1 MHRVVVTGMGLVTP
15 LGCGIDIN
23 WNNLIS
29 GISGAKRISKF
40 DVSNYKCQVACEVPV
55 ESEIAGSF
63 IAEEWIDK
71 KELKKLDEFIKYSLA
86 AGEEA
91 FKHSKLMD
99 IEDPN
104 SFRSGCII
112 GSGMGGLPGIE
123 ETSLSFNNGKKI
135 SPFFITGRII
145 NMSAGY
151 LSIKYNLKGP
161 NYSTVSACAS
171 SAHAIGESFR
181 LIQHGQADIMMTG
194 GAEATISPI
203 GIEGFTA
210 CKALSTKYNENPQK
224 ASRPFDNER
233 DGFVMGEGSA
243 ILILEEMDHA
253 LRRNANILAEIVGY
267 GMSSDAYHYTLPEPS
282 GDGAYRAMQNALNDA
297 KINSEKVDYINA
309 HGTSTPSGD
318 KVEALAI
325 ERMFEDCKRG
335 INVSSTKSQIGH
347 LLGAAGGVEAA
358 YSILCLNNKKMPYTL
373 NLENAIK
380 TKNINFIREKPID
393 FDINYVLSNSFGF
406 GGTNVSLI
414 LKKFNE
420 SKLQ

>member
-1 MHRVVVTGMGLVTP
+1 MKRVVVTGIGLVTP

-23 WNNLIS
+23 WKNLIS
-29 GISGAKRISKF
+29 GVSGAKKISKF
-40 DVSNYKCQVACEVPV
+40 DVSNYKCQVACEVPIDSKIEGAFV
-55 ESEIAGSF
+55 P
-63 IAEEWIDK
+63 EEWIDK
-71 KELKKLDEFIKYSLA
+71 KEIKKLDEFLKYSLA

-91 FKHSKLMD
+91 FRQSKLMS
-99 IEDPN
+99 IEDPD

-194 GAEATISPI
+194 GTEATISPI

-210 CKALSTKYNENPQK
+210 CKALSTKYNANPQK
-224 ASRPFDNER
+224 ASRPFDDER

-243 ILILEEMDHA
+243 ILILEEMEHA
-253 LRRNANILAEIVGY
+253 LRRNANILAEMVGY

-297 KINSEKVDYINA
+297 KINSEEIDYINA

-318 KVEALAI
+318 KAEALAI
-325 ERMFEDCKRG
+325 ERMIDDSKRK

-358 YSILCLNNKKMPYTL
+358 YCILCLNNKKLPYTL
-373 NLENAIK
+373 NLDNAID
-380 TKNINFIREKPID
+380 TKNINFIRDKAID
-393 FDINYVLSNSFGF
+393 FDINYIMSNSFGF
-406 GGTNVSLI
+406 GGTNVSLV

-420 SKLQ
+420 SELQ

>member
-1 MHRVVVTGMGLVTP
+1 MKRVVVTGVGLVTP
-15 LGCGIDIN
+15 LGCGSNNN
-23 WNNLIS
+23 WKNLIS
-29 GISGAKRISKF
+29 GKSSIKKITKF
-40 DVSNYKCQVACEVPV
+40 DVTNYKCQVACEVPQGNED
-55 ESEIAGSF
+55 ESSF
-63 IAEEWIDK
+63 IAEQWIEK
-71 KELKKLDEFIKYSLA
+71 KDIKKYDEFLKFALA
-86 AGEEA
+86 AAEEA
-91 FKHSKLMD
+91 FQESKLNA
-99 IEDPN
+99 INDPY
-104 SFRSGCII
+104 SYRAGCII

-123 ETSLSFNNGKKI
+123 ETSISFKNGKKI

-194 GAEATISPI
+194 GSEATISPV

-210 CKALSTKYNENPQK
+210 CRALSTKYNDAPK
-224 ASRPFDNER
+224 YASRPFDEAR
-233 DGFVMGEGSA
+233 DGFVMGEGAA

-253 LRRNANILAEIVGY
+253 LKRGAQILAEVKGY

-282 GDGAYRAMQNALNDA
+282 GDGAFRAMQNALNDA
-297 KINSEKVDYINA
+297 MIESDEINYINA

-318 KVEALAI
+318 KVEAMAI
-325 ERMFEDCKRG
+325 DRVFENSINK

-358 YSILCLNNKKMPYTL
+358 FSILCLNNKRIPYNL
-373 NLENAIK
+373 NLENEIETHK
-380 TKNINFIREKPID
+380 INFIKEKPLEL
-393 FDINYVLSNSFGF
+393 DINYILSNSFGF
-406 GGTNVSLI
+406 GGTNVSLV
-414 LKKFNE
+414 LKKFDGR
-420 SKLQ
+420 KL

>member
-1 MHRVVVTGMGLVTP
+1 MKRVVVTGMGLVTP
-15 LGCGIDIN
+15 LGCGTDIN
-23 WNNLIS
+23 WRNLIS
-29 GISGAKRISKF
+29 GVSGAKKISKF
-40 DVSNYKCQVACEVPV
+40 DVNDYKCQVACEVPTN
-55 ESEIAGSF
+55 SEMAGSF
-63 IAEEWIDK
+63 VADEWIDK
-71 KELKKLDEFIKYSLA
+71 KEIKKLDEFIKYSLA

-91 FKHSKLMD
+91 FQQSKLMS
-99 IEDPN
+99 IEDPD

-123 ETSLSFNNGKKI
+123 DTSLSFNKGKKI

-210 CKALSTKYNENPQK
+210 CKALSTKYNESPQK
-224 ASRPFDNER
+224 ASRPFDEAR

-243 ILILEEMDHA
+243 ILILEEMEHA
-253 LRRNANILAEIVGY
+253 LRRNASILAEISGY

-282 GDGAYRAMQNALNDA
+282 GDGAYRAMKNALDDA
-297 KINSEKVDYINA
+297 KITSDKVDYINA

-325 ERMFEDCKRG
+325 ERIFENCKRK
-335 INVSSTKSQIGH
+335 IKVSSTKSQIGH
-347 LLGAAGGVEAA
+347 LLGAAGGVEAV
-358 YSILCLNNKKMPYTL
+358 YSILCLNNNRLPHTL
-373 NLENAIK
+373 NLESAIE
-380 TKNINFIREKPID
+380 TKKID
-393 FDINYVLSNSFGF
+393 FIAEQAIDHDTNYILSNSFGF
-406 GGTNVSLI
+406 GGTNVSLV
-414 LKKFNE
+414 LEKFNE

>member
-1 MHRVVVTGMGLVTP
+1 MKRVVVTGMGLVTP
-15 LGCGIDIN
+15 LGCGADIN
-23 WNNLIS
+23 WKNLIS
-29 GISGAKRISKF
+29 GVSGAKKISKF
-40 DVSNYKCQVACEVPV
+40 DVNNYKCQVACEVPTN
-55 ESEIAGSF
+55 SEMAGSF
-63 IAEEWIDK
+63 VADEWIDK
-71 KELKKLDEFIKYSLA
+71 KEIKKLDEFIKYSLA

-91 FKHSKLMD
+91 FQQSKLMS
-99 IEDPN
+99 IEDPV

-123 ETSLSFNNGKKI
+123 DTSLSFNNGKKI

-194 GAEATISPI
+194 GTEATISPI

-210 CKALSTKYNENPQK
+210 CKALSTKYNESPQK
-224 ASRPFDNER
+224 ASRPFDEAR

-243 ILILEEMDHA
+243 VLILEEMEHA
-253 LRRNANILAEIVGY
+253 LRRNASILAEISGY

-282 GDGAYRAMQNALNDA
+282 GDGAYRAMKNALDDA
-297 KINSEKVDYINA
+297 KITSDKVDYINA

-318 KVEALAI
+318 KVEAIAI
-325 ERMFEDCKRG
+325 ERIFENCKRK
-335 INVSSTKSQIGH
+335 IKVSSTKSQIGH
-347 LLGAAGGVEAA
+347 LLGAAGGVEAV
-358 YSILCLNNKKMPYTL
+358 YSILCINNKRLPHTL
-373 NLENAIK
+373 NLENAIE
-380 TKNINFIREKPID
+380 TKKID
-393 FDINYVLSNSFGF
+393 FIAEKAIDHDTNYILSNSFGF
-406 GGTNVSLI
+406 GGTNVSLV
-414 LKKFNE
+414 LEKFNE
-420 SKLQ
+420 SKL